1 MYSQKRRQ
9 QRPEKGNRQSG
20 FSGIAVS
27 PHRYIQ
33 EVNNSNASSMMSDML
48 DIRLVYDGRIMNQA
62 IYQIQVLVGCLTA
75 LFVFHDRP
83 VKGSVTIASRP

>member
-1 MYSQKRRQ
+1 
-9 QRPEKGNRQSG
+9 
-20 FSGIAVS
+20 
-27 PHRYIQ
+27 
-33 EVNNSNASSMMSDML
+33 MSDML